1 MEHGTAQAQLSCGEA
16 TMSSQA
22 KALSVLTANTLAF
35 MVCFAVWMM
44 NGVLITYLVDQQ
56 AYDFNRAQMGWLIG
70 IPVLTGSIFRLP
82 VGMLA
87 DRYGGRPVYVAV
99 MLAAALSVYLTS
111 YADSFWGFFVGG
123 LGFGLSGTSFAVG
136 IAYTSVWFPRERQG
150 TALGVFGVGN
160 IGAALTAMFAP
171 SLLVGFTHGGTEL
184 ERWRMLP
191 RTYALLLLAMAV
203 VFWLITFPRKPA
215 EAAER
220 TLMQRLQPLKVVR
233 VWRFGLYYFLV
244 FGSFVALSQWLIPY
258 YVNVYALS
266 VVTAGLLTS
275 LFSLPS
281 GLFRALGGWLSD
293 RVGPRAVMYWVLSGC
308 TVGCLLLVVPRMDIQ
323 SPGEGVMAV
332 RPGTV
337 GTVADDAID
346 VDGLQYSLRA
356 PAPGDPQ
363 REGTLLWPTT
373 ATWQEPVVQ
382 PGDRVVKRT
391 LLARGITHIY
401 FQANMWVFTGLVMVM
416 GMMMGM
422 GMAAVYK
429 HIPDYFPKDVG
440 TVGGLVGVMGGL
452 GGFTGPILFGYLLQ
466 WTGIWTTSWMFLFI
480 ISLVC
485 LVWMHTVVRRMVN
498 VRAPDVAGQFEERGT
513 PIRLPL
519 RVRCP
524 VHGVDARVQV
534 MVSGPLQAPVLAECS
549 LHPGHAGGPPCEG
562 RCVMLEQD
570 LGAAGARSGHG
581 SAAATPQDAPS
592 THA

>member
-1 MEHGTAQAQLSCGEA
+1 M
-16 TMSSQA
+16 MSNRA

-35 MVCFAVWMM
+35 TVCFAVWMM

-56 AYDFNRAQMGWLIG
+56 VYDFSKAEMGWLIG
-70 IPVLTGSIFRLP
+70 IPVLTGAIFRLP

-87 DRYGGRPVYVAV
+87 DRYGGRPVYAGV

-111 YADSFWGFFVGG
+111 FADSFWEFFVGG

-136 IAYTSVWFPRERQG
+136 IAYTAVWFPRERQG

-160 IGAALTAMFAP
+160 IGAAMTAMFAP
-171 SLLVGFTHGGTEL
+171 SLLGIFTHGGAEL

-191 RTYALLLLAMAV
+191 RAYAFLLVAMAV
-203 VFWLITFPRKPA
+203 AFWLITFPRKPE

-220 TLMQRLQPLKVVR
+220 TLTQRLEPLKVMR

-258 YVNVYALS
+258 YVNVYALT

-281 GLFRALGGWLSD
+281 GLFRAFGGWLSD
-293 RVGPRAVMYWVLSGC
+293 RVGPRVVMYWVLSGC

-337 GTVADDAID
+337 GAVADDAID
-346 VDGLQYSLRA
+346 VDDRRYPLRTRA
-356 PAPGDPQ
+356 SGDPQ
-363 REGTLLWPTT
+363 RDGILIWPTT

-382 PGDRVVKRT
+382 PGDQVVKRT
-391 LLARGITHIY
+391 LLAKGVTHLY
-401 FQANMWVFTGLVMVM
+401 FQANMWVFTGLVMVVGSLM
-416 GMMMGM
+416 GV

-440 TVGGLVGVMGGL
+440 TVGGIVGVIGGL
-452 GGFTGPILFGYLLQ
+452 GGFTGPILFGYLLE
-466 WTGIWTTSWMFLFI
+466 WTGIWTTSWMFLFV
-480 ISLVC
+480 ISVTC
-485 LVWMHTVVRRMVN
+485 LVWMHAVVRRMVN
-498 VRAPDVAGQFEERGT
+498 VRSTDVAGQMEERGS
-513 PIRLPL
+513 PIPLPL

-534 MVSGPLQAPVLAECS
+534 MVSGAHGAPVLAECS
-549 LHPGHAGGPPCEG
+549 LYPDHAGGPPCEG
-562 RCVMLEQD
+562 RCVVLEQD
-570 LGAAGARSGHG
+570 IPRGFLGV
-581 SAAATPQDAPS
+581 APS
-592 THA
+592 VTERPS